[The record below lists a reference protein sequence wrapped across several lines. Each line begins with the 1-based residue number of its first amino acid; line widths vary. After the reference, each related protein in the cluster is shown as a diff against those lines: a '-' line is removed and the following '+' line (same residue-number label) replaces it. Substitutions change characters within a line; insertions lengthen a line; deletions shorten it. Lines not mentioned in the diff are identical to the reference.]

1 MGAERSGQER
11 EGECEACGTVTH
23 TAGSS
28 AGNAR
33 LGEKARQEQRA
44 VSECMSCS
52 TAGSRL
58 AAFIVRKYEK
68 HNVWQAWQAG
78 RHSLRL
84 HAPFMVT
91 VRHATAAAAAIT
103 PAAAAAD
110 EVDVLRLCV
119 L

>member
-1 MGAERSGQER
+1 
-11 EGECEACGTVTH
+11 
-23 TAGSS
+23 
-28 AGNAR
+28 
-33 LGEKARQEQRA
+33 
-44 VSECMSCS
+44 MSCS

-68 HNVWQAWQAG
+68 HNVWQAWQAD

-91 VRHATAAAAAIT
+91 VRHATAVAAAAEAAIT
-103 PAAAAAD
+103 PEAAAAAAD
-110 EVDVLRLCV
+110 EVDVLRLCA

>member
-1 MGAERSGQER
+1 
-11 EGECEACGTVTH
+11 
-23 TAGSS
+23 
-28 AGNAR
+28 
-33 LGEKARQEQRA
+33 
-44 VSECMSCS
+44 MSCS

-68 HNVWQAWQAG
+68 HNVWQAWQAD

-91 VRHATAAAAAIT
+91 VRHATAVAAGAIT
-103 PAAAAAD
+103 PEAAAAAD
-110 EVDVLRLCV
+110 EVDVLRLCA

>member
-1 MGAERSGQER
+1 
-11 EGECEACGTVTH
+11 
-23 TAGSS
+23 
-28 AGNAR
+28 
-33 LGEKARQEQRA
+33 
-44 VSECMSCS
+44 MSCS

-84 HAPFMVT
+84 HAPFLVT
-91 VRHATAAAAAIT
+91 VRHATAVAAVTKAEA
-103 PAAAAAD
+103 AAAAAD
-110 EVDVLRLCV
+110 EVDVLRLCA

>member
-1 MGAERSGQER
+1 
-11 EGECEACGTVTH
+11 
-23 TAGSS
+23 
-28 AGNAR
+28 
-33 LGEKARQEQRA
+33 
-44 VSECMSCS
+44 MSCS

-68 HNVWQAWQAG
+68 HNVWQAWQAD

-91 VRHATAAAAAIT
+91 VRHATAVASAAIT
-103 PAAAAAD
+103 PEAAAAAD
-110 EVDVLRLCV
+110 EVDVLRLCA